1 MDLGLHHLR
10 IVLAVAEAGAI
21 SRAASRLKVA
31 QPGLTAQLRRIERGF
46 GAPLFER
53 NRDGVAP
60 TELGRHVI
68 LRAEELVRGF
78 AELMSTAKLLVPDGP
93 EKSELR
99 LGGVDNPW
107 VPVIATAV
115 RRLLP
120 DREQITYIEA
130 APATIVEM
138 LGDGK
143 LDIAV
148 LTDYPD
154 VPSANRAGF
163 EGRVLGVEPMV
174 IGVGAAHRFADRDT
188 IELADLADEDWVAPP
203 DVASG
208 LRLSL
213 RLACERAG
221 FSPRFRHFGA
231 DRATAEAIVA
241 SSHAVTVPHRSTAR
255 GMDVRLVRLA
265 GEPLWS
271 RTTVVWPATS
281 PVAGVADALDPE
293 RPAGCEDFGRDEIAV
308 PQRRRPA
315 TEPVARR

>member
-21 SRAASRLKVA
+21 SRAASRLKIA

-46 GAPLFER
+46 GAPLFDR
-53 NRDGVAP
+53 NPDGVAP

-68 LRAEELVRGF
+68 LRAQELVRGF
-78 AELMSTAKLLVPDGP
+78 ADLVSTAKLLVPDEH

-107 VPVIATAV
+107 VPVLATAM

-120 DREQITYIEA
+120 EREQITYIEA
-130 APATIVEM
+130 APTTIVDM
-138 LGDGK
+138 LRDGK
-143 LDIAV
+143 LDVAV

-154 VPSANRAGF
+154 VPSIHREEL

-174 IGVGAAHRFADRDT
+174 IGVSAAHRYANRDV
-188 IELADLADEDWVAPP
+188 IDLADLADEDWVAPP
-203 DVASG
+203 DVACG

-231 DRATAEAIVA
+231 DRATAESIVA
-241 SSHAVTVPHRSTAR
+241 SSLAVTVLHRSTAR
-255 GMDVRLVRLA
+255 GQDVRLVRLA

-271 RTTVVWPATS
+271 RTTVVWPAES
-281 PVAGVADALDPE
+281 PVADVADALDPA
-293 RPAGCEDFGRDEIAV
+293 RLAAYASFGPEEISV
-308 PQRRRPA
+308 PHRRLP
-315 TEPVARR
+315 PVAAPARP